1 MWNYRRRLIME
12 LGGKT
17 MRKFFLLIFIIFL
30 LSAAFTILAKDH
42 LIYVIDI
49 SGDIDMGLAHYVER
63 TIKEAG
69 DAGADAIILEINTFG
84 GRVDAATKIRDAV
97 YDSRVQVI
105 SFVIDRAWS
114 AGALIALSAPHI
126 AMTPGSSIGAAEPR
140 PADAKTVSALSGEF
154 RALAEKYKRDTEIA
168 AAMVDSSIEI
178 PELNKKRGD
187 ILTLTAQQAKD
198 VGYADVIVPGRQ
210 ELLAHYNFSR
220 NSKIVTKEITTGEQ
234 LARFVTSPGVSSI
247 LLSIGF
253 LGILIELLTMHG
265 IAGAVGVISLALF
278 FGGHI
283 VAGFSNWVVAVIF
296 AVGVLLILF
305 ELHILPGHGISGI
318 LGALG
323 IFYSIYAAIGG
334 GYDALKQIA
343 IALTGAVILFL
354 IALRFLPKSE
364 FWHRLTLHTA
374 QKSEL
379 GYVSAEEHKELEGST
394 GITVSELKPGGIIL
408 INDKR
413 YDVISEGSFIPPNT
427 KVTVVKIEGSK
438 IVVRKSE

>member
-1 MWNYRRRLIME
+1 MKN
-12 LGGKT
+12 
-17 MRKFFLLIFIIFL
+17 FFLLICIILLL
-30 LSAAFTILAKDH
+30 LSAFTSFAKNH
-42 LIYVIDI
+42 LVYVIDI

-63 TIKEAG
+63 TIREAG
-69 DAGADAIILEINTFG
+69 DAGADAVILQINTFG

-97 YDSRVQVI
+97 YNSKVQVI

-114 AGALIALSAPHI
+114 AGALIALSASHI

-140 PADAKTVSALSGEF
+140 PADSKTISALSGEF
-154 RALAEKYKRDTEIA
+154 RGAAEKYKRDPEIA

-178 PELNKKRGD
+178 PKLNKKKGD
-187 ILTLTAQQAKD
+187 ILTLTAQQAKEA
-198 VGYADVIVPGRQ
+198 GYTDVIVEGVP
-210 ELLAHYNFSR
+210 ELLAHYNFSE

-234 LARFVTSPGVSSI
+234 MARFATSPGISSI

-253 LGILIELLTMHG
+253 LGILIELITMHG
-265 IAGAVGVISLALF
+265 IAGAVGIISLALF

-283 VAGFSNWVVAVIF
+283 VAGFSNWLVAVIF
-296 AVGVLLILF
+296 AIGVLLILF

-318 LGALG
+318 LGSLG

-334 GYDALKQIA
+334 GYDALKQIV

-354 IALRFLPKSE
+354 IALKFIPKSE

-379 GYVSAEEHKELEGST
+379 GYVSSDEHKELEGAT
-394 GITVSELKPGGIIL
+394 GVTVSELKPGGIIL
-408 INDKR
+408 MNEKR
-413 YDVISEGSFIPPNT
+413 YDVISEGSFIPPDT